1 MICPECGGETKEYI
15 RWVDLGPRGTLGLTI
30 LVCPD
35 CNWVMVHDWR
45 LAKQY
50 EMRFENKEDENEDDS

>member
-1 MICPECGGETKEYI
+1 MIFCPECGVTTKEYI
-15 RWVDLGPRGTLGLTI
+15 RWVDLDRRGALGLTI

-35 CNWVMVHDWR
+35 CNWVTVHDWR

-50 EMRFENKEDENEDDS
+50 EMHLENKEEVK